1 MTSKEKIDQILGI
14 ESGESIDDFLDGLT
28 IDKTDEMK
36 DIVSNIDDNV
46 KANLQSIDSKMAE
59 LQQNSAI
66 APTVL
71 VDINSSMKEVEDLIQ
86 LSKAMFKHVYEAIIT
101 CELVDS
107 ELIGSASK
115 LLESIHVNIAEFIS
129 LYRDKTRY
137 IERIK
142 IMTFQQEQKKELMA
156 LKHKYDMEKLQNAQG
171 DAIETEGK
179 MMYSVEEIT
188 KMLNKM
194 DV

>member
-14 ESGESIDDFLDGLT
+14 ETGESIDDFLDGLT

-46 KANLQSIDSKMAE
+46 KANLQNIDSKMSE
-59 LQQNSAI
+59 LQQNSVI
-66 APTVL
+66 APTIL

-86 LSKAMFKHVYEAIIT
+86 LSKAMFKHIYEAIIT
-101 CELVDS
+101 CELCDS
-107 ELIGSASK
+107 ELVQAASK